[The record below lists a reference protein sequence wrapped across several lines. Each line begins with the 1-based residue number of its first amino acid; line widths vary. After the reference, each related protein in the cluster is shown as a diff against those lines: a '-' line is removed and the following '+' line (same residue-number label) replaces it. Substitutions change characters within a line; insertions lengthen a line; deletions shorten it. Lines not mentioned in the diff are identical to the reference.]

1 MKLTPRKLFFILL
14 ILGLFVMTL
23 YPIVDPDFWWH
34 LRTGQLIVQIQSIP
48 RTDPYSFTNIGR
60 PWITHEWLSEVVLFW
75 LFQLGSYGLLIFTFS
90 LIITGA
96 FLFSYLRSPI
106 ETRPFV
112 AGFTLLLCAIAS
124 APTWGVRLQM
134 ISLLLTSVF
143 LFLLDQYQIKNTI
156 NFLIPLP
163 LIMLVWV
170 NLHAGYILG
179 LAIIAIYIGGS
190 FIDFI
195 FIRIRKTESEH
206 APVIRP
212 ILMLFS
218 ALGLCAITA
227 LANPNGFKILIYPF
241 QTLTSQAMQQFIQ
254 EWFSPDF
261 HQLEWQPFAWIIL
274 ALIGCGMLGKK
285 GFSPTKILL
294 TLIFGYSA
302 LRSIRIIP
310 LFAVVVIPILA
321 EQIGAIIKVKP
332 NIKPLS
338 WFFKWSAPIL
348 VVFAFF
354 AATLHFSQIVQGQ
367 QNSEEANFPK
377 AATNWISIN
386 QPKGNLFNSYNW
398 GGYIIWRLYP
408 QYHVYIDGRADVYG
422 DIFINNYVNI
432 YRAKPG
438 WEQTFDS
445 YSINLVLIDPGSP
458 LAIALE
464 QSLGWKMVYKD
475 DLSIVFEKY

>member
-1 MKLTPRKLFFILL
+1 MQLTTRKLFFILL

-34 LRTGQLIVQIQSIP
+34 VRTGQLIAQTQSIP
-48 RTDPYSFTNIGR
+48 HTDPYSFTNMGR

-134 ISLLLTSVF
+134 ISLLLTSIF
-143 LFLLDQYQIKNTI
+143 LFLLDRYQIKNTI
-156 NFLIPLP
+156 NYLIPLP

-170 NLHAGYILG
+170 NLHAGYFLG

-195 FIRIRKTESEH
+195 FLRIRKTESEH
-206 APVIRP
+206 APDFSP
-212 ILMLFS
+212 ILMLCG
-218 ALGLCAITA
+218 ALGLCVLTT
-227 LANPNGFKILIYPF
+227 LANPNGINILIYPF

-261 HQLEWQPFAWIIL
+261 HQLEWQPFAWVIL

-285 GFSPTKILL
+285 EFSPTKILL
-294 TLIFGYSA
+294 TIIFGYSA

-332 NIKPLS
+332 NIKPQS
-338 WFFKWSAPIL
+338 RFFKWSAPIL
-348 VVFAFF
+348 LVIAFLF
-354 AATLHFSQIVQGQ
+354 ATLHFSQIVQGQ
-367 QNSEEANFPK
+367 QNSEETNFPK
-377 AATNWISIN
+377 AAINWISKN

-408 QYHVYIDGRADVYG
+408 QYQVYIDGRADVYG